1 MFFSKIIDGRFYLLR
16 NRYARIS
23 NVGIY
28 TDIHIFLKASI
39 QGKINECF
47 S

>member
-16 NRYARIS
+16 KSYTRIC

-28 TDIHIFLKASI
+28 TDIHIYLKKNI
-39 QGKINECF
+39 QGKINEYF